1 MTKSKIV
8 AQLESVISD
17 RKSFL
22 DEDGQGD
29 DIILADITAL
39 TEAIEIIST
48 AHTGKL
54 YTAFDVI
61 RLVQAAVSDAV
72 CGCGMGAEESTV
84 TAYEIERDIVS
95 KLVGE
100 EQKHDD

>member
-1 MTKSKIV
+1 MTKSETIE
-8 AQLESVISD
+8 QLKSLLDD
-17 RKSFL
+17 RKSFI
-22 DEDGQGD
+22 DDNGQGD
-29 DIILADITAL
+29 DIYLNDITAL

-84 TAYEIERDIVS
+84 TAYEIERDVVA

-100 EQKHDD
+100 NSNDD